1 MLYWKIVVG
10 FLILQVNAVENENFQ
25 KNGGKDRMKQV
36 VLTQEI
42 NKKCEGR
49 YLIIGIR
56 MVRLGEIDTKLTP
69 ENFRAYLI
77 DDDDIW
83 QELTV
88 DDFEWYDP
96 ENGDVLYISFFYIK

>member
-1 MLYWKIVVG
+1 
-10 FLILQVNAVENENFQ
+10 
-25 KNGGKDRMKQV
+25 
-36 VLTQEI
+36 
-42 NKKCEGR
+42 
-49 YLIIGIR
+49 

>member
-1 MLYWKIVVG
+1 
-10 FLILQVNAVENENFQ
+10 
-25 KNGGKDRMKQV
+25 
-36 VLTQEI
+36 
-42 NKKCEGR
+42 
-49 YLIIGIR
+49 

-96 ENGDVLYISFFYIK
+96 ENGDVLYIPFFYIK